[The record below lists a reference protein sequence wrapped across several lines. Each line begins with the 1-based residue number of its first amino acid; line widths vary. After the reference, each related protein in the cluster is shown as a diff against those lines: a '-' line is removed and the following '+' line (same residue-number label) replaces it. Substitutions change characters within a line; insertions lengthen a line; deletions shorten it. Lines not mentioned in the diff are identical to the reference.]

1 MAFLRHGGH
10 WESHRTDGQTDRR
23 TDWRTVPRCLLVW
36 PVAMLWFL
44 TISLICQTPNAA
56 FYYLHWP
63 NTDANSL
70 LSSAHACHACHAWC
84 VGEPATVLGTCLAG
98 QSSRVNSL
106 NWRADKLCTPARV
119 LWTLLVHLW
128 ATELHNEPVDEPS
141 QTTDPVKSQ
150 KSSGNFRNA
159 SKWILFQSCQWSYLM
174 SVVAYQVTFINLLS
188 KSIGLHTN

>member
-1 MAFLRHGGH
+1 MRPFIIY
-10 WESHRTDGQTDRR
+10 TGQT
-23 TDWRTVPRCLLVW
+23 
-36 PVAMLWFL
+36 
-44 TISLICQTPNAA
+44 QTPTV
-56 FYYLHWP
+56 FC
-63 NTDANSL
+63 L
-70 LSSAHACHACHAWC
+70 LSSAHACHACHARC

-150 KSSGNFRNA
+150 KSNSNFRNA
-159 SKWILFQSCQWSYLM
+159 SKWILFQRCEWSYLM
-174 SVVAYQVTFINLLS
+174 SVVPCQVTFIVVSSLYVVIYS
-188 KSIGLHTN
+188 SIT